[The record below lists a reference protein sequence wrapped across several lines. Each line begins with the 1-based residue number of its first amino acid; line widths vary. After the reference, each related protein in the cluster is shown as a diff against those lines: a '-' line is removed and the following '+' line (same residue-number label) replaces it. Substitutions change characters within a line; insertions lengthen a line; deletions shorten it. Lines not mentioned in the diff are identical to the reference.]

1 MSSSLKPIKVLLL
14 SFYYPSDISAGAF
27 RAEALVKALEHRL
40 PEGSKLQ
47 VITTLPNRF
56 KEGGKDSWQSISVD
70 GRVTINRC
78 AVRGGGRGMV
88 SQARAFASYALQ
100 VRQLINGQDYDLVI
114 ATSSRLMTS
123 VLGRWVAGRSR
134 ARLYQDIRDI
144 FVDNLPHVLPL
155 GAGRLLAPIFA
166 GLERWALGRAD
177 RVNLV
182 SRGFESYFVPRYPH
196 QRFTWHTNGIDAL
209 FVEAVEQD
217 RFKPADHPLV
227 GWPLKVLYAGN
238 LGAGQGLENILP
250 GLAVRLAGRVE
261 FLVIGDGGARASLEQ
276 ALEERGVTNVELR
289 APLPREQLL
298 DKYRDADLLFL
309 HLDDIPSFTRVL
321 PSKLFEY
328 AATGKPIWAG
338 VAGYPASFVEHEI
351 DNATIFPPC
360 DLEEALAALDQLE
373 VHSRPR
379 PAFVAKWRRDRIM
392 DEMATDIL
400 ALVMNEA

>member
-1 MSSSLKPIKVLLL
+1 M
-14 SFYYPSDISAGAF
+14 
-27 RAEALVKALEHRL
+27 RALEHRL
-40 PEGSKLQ
+40 PEGSELQ

-56 KEGGKDSWQSISVD
+56 KEGGKDSCQSVTVD

-78 AVRGGGRGMV
+78 AVSGGGRGMV

-100 VRQLINGQDYDLVI
+100 VRQLINGQDYDVVI
-114 ATSSRLMTS
+114 ASSSRLMTS
-123 VLGRWVAGRSR
+123 VLGRWVAGRST
-134 ARLYQDIRDI
+134 ARLHQDIRDV

-155 GAGRLLAPIFA
+155 GTGRLLAPVFA
-166 GLERWALGRAD
+166 RLERWALGRAD

-182 SRGFESYFVPRYPH
+182 SRGFESYFASRYPR
-196 QRFTWHTNGIDAL
+196 QQFTWHTNGIDSL
-209 FVEAVEQD
+209 FVEAVEQG
-217 RFKPADHPLV
+217 RFTPADQPPA
-227 GWPLKVLYAGN
+227 GGPLKVLYAGN
-238 LGAGQGLENILP
+238 LGAGQGLEHILP
-250 GLAVRLAGRVE
+250 GLAARLAGRAE

-276 ALEERGVTNVELR
+276 ALEERGVTNVELQ

-298 DKYRDADLLFL
+298 DRYRHADVLFL

-351 DNATIFPPC
+351 DNAAVFPPC
-360 DLEEALAALDQLE
+360 DVEGALAALERLE
-373 VHSRPR
+373 IHSRPR

-400 ALVMNEA
+400 ALVTNEA